1 MFDEKNVT
9 LVYKSTM
16 ENNNPLS
23 PHLQIYKWQISS
35 LLSITHRIV
44 GVINFFAIVL
54 ICFWAVLLV
63 FGQSNYSNINIIL
76 VYKLKME
83 NNNPLSP
90 HLQIY
95 KWQISSLLSITHR
108 IVGVINFFA
117 IILICVWAIFIIF
130 GQNNYSAVNFFLNT
144 SFGKFIIISLCW
156 TFSFHILNEL
166 RHLVWDAGYGFDLK
180 VAKITGMIAFI
191 GSFVLTILFYI
202 LGRNFF

>member
-9 LVYKSTM
+9 LVYKS
-16 ENNNPLS
+16 S
-23 PHLQIYKWQISS
+23 
-35 LLSITHRIV
+35 
-44 GVINFFAIVL
+44 
-54 ICFWAVLLV
+54 
-63 FGQSNYSNINIIL
+63 
-76 VYKLKME
+76 ME

-117 IILICVWAIFIIF
+117 IILICIWAIMLVF
-130 GQNNYSAVNFFLNT
+130 GENSYSILNT
-144 SFGKFIIISLCW
+144 ILNSGFGKFLTISLCW

-166 RHLVWDAGYGFDLK
+166 RHLIWDAGYGFDLK
-180 VAKITGMIAFI
+180 ISKITGIIAFV
-191 GSFVLTILFYI
+191 GSFVLTILFYT